1 MLKDPNIYNFQDIV
15 FRVIYSGRRSL
26 GISVLP
32 DSTVIVRVPY
42 RTSLKTINRIVQEKA
57 AWIIKHRDSYI
68 SMDNS
73 KLNRLYYN
81 GEKHLFRGN
90 ESILKIEKSSRNY
103 IRFINGS
110 IEISLDK
117 TDSSE
122 AIKRLLYIGYKNEAM
137 ILFPLILSSLIK
149 KHEDQMFKPGGLII
163 RSMKRRWGSCSNRG
177 VITLST
183 ELIKLSDKLIE
194 YVILHELCHLKHH
207 NHGTGYYNLLSSLY
221 PDWKE
226 ARKELRKFIR

>member
-1 MLKDPNIYNFQDIV
+1 MLKDPDILNFQNIDFKV
-15 FRVIYSGRRSL
+15 VYSGRRSL

-57 AWIIKHRDSYI
+57 TWIIKHRDSYI
-68 SMDNS
+68 SKDNS
-73 KLNRLYYN
+73 KLNRLYSN

-90 ESILKIEKSSRNY
+90 ESVLKIEKSSRKY
-103 IRFINGS
+103 IRFIDGF
-110 IEISLDK
+110 IELGLDK
-117 TDSSE
+117 TDNSE
-122 AIKRLLYIGYKNEAM
+122 AIKRLLYSGYKNEA
-137 ILFPLILSSLIK
+137 ITFLPLMLSSVIE
-149 KHEDQMFKPGGLII
+149 KHKEQMFKPSCLIV
-163 RSMKRRWGSCSNRG
+163 RSMKRRWGSCSNKG

-183 ELIKLSDKLIE
+183 ELIKLPDRLIE

-207 NHGTGYYNLLSSLY
+207 NHGAGYYKLLSYLY

-226 ARKELRKFIR
+226 LRKELRKYIR